1 VGKVTSR
8 VKTVKEVAYSPQV
21 WSSISPAIL
30 SELCHKPHVR
40 KRAVILLFLLLVCGG
55 AGYLYWLSLRN
66 HRYDRVIQDAAWAYR
81 LPPGLV
87 KAVIWRESRFN
98 PGARG
103 GAGEIGLMQ
112 LREDAAQKWA
122 DDHRL
127 KHFVHEHILDP
138 RTNTLA
144 GCHYL
149 SLVLKRY
156 SQTDNPVAYAL
167 ADYNA
172 GRGNVL
178 RWMGSTNFPTARTN
192 STAFLNAMTYP
203 STKSYVRQILSR
215 WPRYD
220 ADFPAEPEAAF
231 R

>member
-1 VGKVTSR
+1 MRWRTFIIG
-8 VKTVKEVAYSPQV
+8 
-21 WSSISPAIL
+21 
-30 SELCHKPHVR
+30 
-40 KRAVILLFLLLVCGG
+40 LLVVASGV
-55 AGYLYWLSLRN
+55 GYLAWIWYRD
-66 HRYDRVIQDAAWAYR
+66 HRYDRVISDAAWEYR
-81 LPPGLV
+81 LPPALV

-98 PGARG
+98 PTARG

-122 DDHRL
+122 DDHRIRN
-127 KHFVHEHILDP
+127 FVHEQILDP

-149 SLVLKRY
+149 SHVLRRY
-156 SQTDNPVAYAL
+156 TQTDNPFAFAL

-178 RWMGSTNFPTARTN
+178 RWMASTNFPTARTN
-192 STAFLNAMTYP
+192 TTAFLNAMTYP
-203 STKSYVRQILSR
+203 GTRSYILQILSR
-215 WPRYD
+215 RSAYER
-220 ADFPAEPEAAF
+220 DFPAEPAPAF